1 MPLYHS
7 VIITLAEMPKRE
19 VADMLKKSCHTIFDN
34 GGWVRAA
41 ENHGVRDLP
50 YRMRSPY
57 SSEEER
63 YQKSA
68 RYLSLYFDAHPNTKG
83 DMELALRLNEKV
95 LRFNTFR
102 QYSVADEV
110 RSLQRKNVWNE
121 VAGVEVEPRAP
132 KQKKSAWMD
141 DDAKSE
147 AELAEFIQ
155 RHF

>member
-1 MPLYHS
+1 
-7 VIITLAEMPKRE
+7 
-19 VADMLKKSCHTIFDN
+19 
-34 GGWVRAA
+34 
-41 ENHGVRDLP
+41 
-50 YRMRSPY
+50 
-57 SSEEER
+57 
-63 YQKSA
+63 
-68 RYLSLYFDAHPNTKG
+68 
-83 DMELALRLNEKV
+83 MELALRLNEKV